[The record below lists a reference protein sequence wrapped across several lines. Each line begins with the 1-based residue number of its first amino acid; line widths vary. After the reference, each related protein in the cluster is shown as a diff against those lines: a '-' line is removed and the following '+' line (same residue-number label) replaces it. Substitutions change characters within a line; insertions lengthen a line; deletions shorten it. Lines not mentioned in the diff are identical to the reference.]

1 MGTVDTILS
10 SNIVMLAILALLV
23 VAGLAVSLIAIALAT
38 IRSNEGEAPQ
48 QPADISK
55 AEQRRR
61 RLERSDLPSQ
71 RSAPEQSPGQIQ
83 GQTHERLTH

>member
-1 MGTVDTILS
+1 MGTVNTVMS

-23 VAGLAVSLIAIALAT
+23 VAGLAGSLIAIALAT
-38 IRSNEGEAPQ
+38 IRSVDGKAPQ

-61 RLERSDLPSQ
+61 QLERGDLPAQ
-71 RSAPEQSPGQIQ
+71 RGAPEVRE
-83 GQTHERLTH
+83 QTRERLPR